1 MFQDPL
7 IKLLLAP
14 FSILYG
20 MGVSLRNFFY
30 RNRILLSVS
39 FSIPVISV
47 GSLTVGGAGKSP
59 HIEYLIRL
67 LRPYLNVST
76 LSRGYRRKT
85 QGFRLVH
92 PQNKVEECGDE
103 PLMFKRKYPDVLVA
117 VSESRSFGIPKIL
130 QHAPGTQVV
139 LLDDA
144 FQHLSVQPGLNIM
157 LTEYSLPF
165 TRDYLLPSGRLR
177 EWRNAYKRADVIV
190 VSKCPPDIGQAER
203 EALIAEI
210 KPLPHQKVFFSSY
223 RYQNPYYIFNSRYR
237 VQLDEET
244 EVLLVCAIANTE
256 YLEDYLT
263 EKTES
268 VRVMA
273 FEDHHFFEEKDLYE
287 ILRQWK
293 AMTGRKRLL
302 ITTEKD
308 AVRLEPHREWILKE
322 QLPLVVLPI
331 EVYFHFDEGPVFDEL
346 VKSFLL
352 EFKV

>member
-1 MFQDPL
+1 M
-7 IKLLLAP
+7 A
-14 FSILYG
+14 
-20 MGVSLRNFFY
+20 VSLRNFFY
-30 RNRILLSVS
+30 RNKLLLSVS
-39 FSIPVISV
+39 FSLPVISV

-67 LRPYLNVST
+67 LRPYLNVAT

-92 PQNKVEECGDE
+92 SQHKVEESGDE
-103 PLMFKRKYPDVLVA
+103 PVMFKRKFPDVLVS

-130 QHAPGTQVV
+130 QHAPTTQVI

-144 FQHLSVQPGLNIM
+144 FQHRSVQPGMNIM

-190 VSKCPPDIGQAER
+190 VSKCPEDIGEEEKAQ
-203 EALIAEI
+203 LSAEI
-210 KPLPHQKVFFSSY
+210 NPLPHQKLFFSSY
-223 RYQNPYYIFNSRYR
+223 RYQTPYYIFNHRYR
-237 VQLDEET
+237 VPIAEET
-244 EVLLVCAIANTE
+244 EILLVCAIANTD

-263 EKTES
+263 DQAAS
-268 VRVMA
+268 VRVME
-273 FEDHHFFEEKDLYE
+273 FEDHHYFEEKDLYE

-293 AMTGRKRLL
+293 TMTASRRLIL
-302 ITTEKD
+302 TTEKD

-331 EVYFHFDEGPVFDEL
+331 EVYFHFDEGPVFDAL
-346 VKSFLL
+346 VKEFLL
-352 EFKV
+352 EFKI

>member
-1 MFQDPL
+1 
-7 IKLLLAP
+7 
-14 FSILYG
+14 

-30 RNRILLSVS
+30 RSKLLLRVS

-47 GSLTVGGAGKSP
+47 GSLSVGGAGKSP

-85 QGFRLVH
+85 LGFRLVH
-92 PQNKVEECGDE
+92 PQNRVEESGDE
-103 PLMFKRKYPDVLVA
+103 PLMFKRKFPDVLVA

-130 QHAPGTQVV
+130 QHAPDTQVI

-177 EWRNAYKRADVIV
+177 EWRNAYKRADVII
-190 VSKCPPDIGQAER
+190 VSKCPPDLGEAEK
-203 EALIAEI
+203 EALISEL
-210 KPLPHQKVFFSSY
+210 KPLPQQQVFFSAY
-223 RYQNPYYIFNSRYR
+223 RYETPYYIFNSRYR
-237 VQLDEET
+237 VVIDEDT
-244 EVLLVCAIANTE
+244 EVLLLCAIANTD
-256 YLEDYLT
+256 YLESYLL
-263 EKTES
+263 EVAAS

-273 FEDHHFFEEKDLYE
+273 FEDHHFFEEKDLYDL
-287 ILRQWK
+287 LRQWK

-302 ITTEKD
+302 LTTEKD
-308 AVRLEPHREWILKE
+308 AVRLLPHRDWILKE

-331 EVYFHFDEGPVFDEL
+331 EVYFLFDQGPAFDEL
-346 VKSFLL
+346 VKNYLL
-352 EFKV
+352 QFKV